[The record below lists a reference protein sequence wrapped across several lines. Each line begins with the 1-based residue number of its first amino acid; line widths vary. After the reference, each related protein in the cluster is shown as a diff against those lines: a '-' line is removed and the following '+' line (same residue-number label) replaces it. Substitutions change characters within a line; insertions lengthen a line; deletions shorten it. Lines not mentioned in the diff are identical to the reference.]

1 MSLRINAANLILE
14 VRSDFDDLYFIEI
27 FDDKT
32 FSVQSVDGNV
42 LSKED
47 MEAAV
52 AGFSQAVLLSESTE
66 DLMSR
71 LHALTNHIVWY
82 QVSGSLQV
90 E

>member
-52 AGFSQAVLLSESTE
+52 AGFSQAVLLSESTD

-71 LHALTNHIVWY
+71 LHGLTDHIVWY
-82 QVSGSLQV
+82 QVSGAIS
-90 E
+90 

>member
-52 AGFSQAVLLSESTE
+52 AGFSRAVLLSESTD
-66 DLMSR
+66 DLMSG